1 MAAAA
6 LSAALLPA
14 ALGSALLPA
23 AFESG
28 RALAQQ
34 PSVRAHLSAAQVAVG
49 ERFALNVEIL
59 DAQRTDED
67 PVPPDLAGHA
77 RFLTAGT
84 ETSFTMSGGRT
95 TSSFTYRFWYQ
106 ATAEGTVDIP
116 PVPVSVGGATLQTE
130 PLTLVVASAPAGA
143 QGGGASGGEGAS
155 GGGAE
160 SVTAEDFVVEASPD
174 AARVYENQ
182 AVVVEYRLFSR
193 LDVPFADVTEQPS
206 TEGFWVEEFARGGP
220 STVVRNG
227 LQYRSMAVRRV
238 ALFPAGP
245 GQRTLA
251 PLRVEGTAR
260 LPRQRPRSLF
270 DQLLGD
276 MDAGLFAQGVPV
288 AAVSNP
294 VEIEVLPLP
303 REGRPATFLGHVGT
317 LDAAASVDKAS
328 VETGEAVTFRLV
340 LSGTGNMRSLASPE
354 IAFPPELEAFPPEV
368 GDDIASGPE
377 GLRGSRTYEYVLV
390 PRTPGRVALPA
401 VEVAYFDPESGTYR
415 WARTSP
421 LEIEVAAAPGAAGP
435 GGLSAE
441 SAPVE
446 SLRDDI
452 RFIHTG
458 EPGLR
463 RADRSLFAA
472 PPFWIVA
479 LLPVVALA
487 AAATVRRRSD
497 RLAADVSY
505 ARSRRARRIAK
516 KRLARARSLVRGDA
530 RSFHAALAGALQ
542 GFVADK
548 LNLAEAGFEREE
560 VRRVAEERGAA
571 AETLD
576 RLFACLDRCDRERFA
591 PSPEGAR
598 SQAEAL
604 EDAAALMDAFSREV
618 GS

>member
-6 LSAALLPA
+6 LSAVLLPGA
-14 ALGSALLPA
+14 FGSALLPA
-23 AFESG
+23 AFEGG

-34 PSVRAHLSAAQVAVG
+34 PSVRAHLSAGRVAVG

-59 DAQRTDED
+59 DAQRTDAD

-95 TSSFTYRFWYQ
+95 TSSLTYRFWYQ
-106 ATAEGTVDIP
+106 ATAEGTVEIP
-116 PVPVSVGGATLQTE
+116 PVPVSVGGATLRTE
-130 PLTLVVASAPAGA
+130 PLTLVVSSAPAGA
-143 QGGGASGGEGAS
+143 QGGGASGG
-155 GGGAE
+155 GGAAGGVE
-160 SVTAEDFVVEASPD
+160 SVAAEDFVVEASPD

-182 AVVVEYRLFSR
+182 AVVVEYRLFTR
-193 LDVPFADVTEQPS
+193 LDVPFADVTEHPS
-206 TEGFWVEEFARGGP
+206 TEGFWVEELARGGP

-227 LQYRSMAVRRV
+227 LQYRSLAVRRV

-317 LDAAASVDKAS
+317 LGAVASVDKTS

-354 IAFPPELEAFPPEV
+354 IAFPPELEAFSPEV
-368 GDDIASGPE
+368 GDDIASGPD
-377 GLRGSRTYEYVLV
+377 GLRGSRSYEYVLV
-390 PRTPGRVALPA
+390 PRTPGRVTLPA

-415 WARTSP
+415 RARTSP
-421 LEIEVAAAPGAAGP
+421 LEIEVAAAPGAAGA
-435 GGLSAE
+435 GGLSAG

-452 RFIHTG
+452 RFIHTS

-479 LLPVVALA
+479 LLPVAALA

-497 RLAADVSY
+497 RIAADVSY
-505 ARSRRARRIAK
+505 ARARRARRIAK

-530 RSFHAALAGALQ
+530 RRFHAALAGALQ

-560 VRRVAEERGAA
+560 VRRVAEARGAA

-604 EDAAALMDAFSREV
+604 AEAAALMDAFSREV